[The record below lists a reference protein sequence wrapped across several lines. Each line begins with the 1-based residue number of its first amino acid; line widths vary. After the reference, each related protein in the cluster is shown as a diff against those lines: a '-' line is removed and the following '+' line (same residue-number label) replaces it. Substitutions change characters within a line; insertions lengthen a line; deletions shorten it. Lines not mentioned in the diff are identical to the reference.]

1 MSRRLQKR
9 LEDHI
14 RRTGRYEP
22 LVVRPHPSQPGVYQV
37 LNGRHRFKVLR
48 HIGHTRAACIVWDVD
63 DDEALVLL
71 ATLNRLVGREDLTAK
86 AALIAALARRFDV
99 DRLSAMLPDT
109 RAAMERLCNL
119 TRPQAAVRREP
130 SFGSYLHSLV
140 LFLTSEEKRIVDRA
154 LHDAGR
160 TIKDTPGRRKAR
172 VLVAWAQGN
181 GPSAPGRPERQARA
195 AT

>member
-14 RRTGRYEP
+14 RRTSRYEP
-22 LVVRPHPSQPGVYQV
+22 LVVRPHPSRAGFYQV
-37 LNGRHRFKVLR
+37 LNGRHRLNVLR
-48 HIGHTRAACIVWDVD
+48 CLGHARAACIVWDVD
-63 DDEALVLL
+63 DDEALMLL
-71 ATLNRLVGREDLTAK
+71 ATLNRLVGREGLTPK
-86 AALIAALARRFDV
+86 AELIAALARRFDV
-99 DRLSAMLPDT
+99 DRLVAMLPDT
-109 RAAMERLCNL
+109 RAAMERLLNL

-130 SFGSYLHSLV
+130 SFGPHLHSLV

-172 VLVAWAQGN
+172 VLVAWAQRTTA
-181 GPSAPGRPERQARA
+181 SHRDARGA
-195 AT
+195 

>member
-22 LVVRPHPSQPGVYQV
+22 LVVRPHPSRVGSYQI
-37 LNGRHRFKVLR
+37 LNGRHRLKVLR
-48 HIGHTRAACIVWDVD
+48 HIGQTRAACIVWDVD
-63 DDEALVLL
+63 DGEALVLL
-71 ATLNRLVGREDLTAK
+71 ATLNRLAGRDALTAK
-86 AALIAALARRFDV
+86 TELIAALARRFNM

-109 RAAMERLCNL
+109 RAAIERLLNL

-130 SFGSYLHSLV
+130 SPEPYLHSLV

-172 VLVAWAQGN
+172 VLVGWAQGN
-181 GPSAPGRPERQARA
+181 GPSAPARPEQEARA